1 MGRGGAGRGEASGV
15 ARPREGVRGGSSSER
30 SYSSPRAILSG
41 VLGLA
46 LLAVVSDVEEGGDL
60 QGTCTCTL
68 CNVRK
73 CMELHLDGTCMARE
87 VQSVRRVDEALLAC
101 MRTERVTCEKLIQV
115 DAVVVAVAE
124 AVVVTAAV
132 PEAVVEAEAVAVA
145 VVAAAVAAAAVTPGR
160 GSSSSVLSGG
170 KSSHMA
176 ESR

>member
-1 MGRGGAGRGEASGV
+1 
-15 ARPREGVRGGSSSER
+15 
-30 SYSSPRAILSG
+30 
-41 VLGLA
+41 
-46 LLAVVSDVEEGGDL
+46 
-60 QGTCTCTL
+60 
-68 CNVRK
+68 
-73 CMELHLDGTCMARE
+73 MAHA
-87 VQSVRRVDEALLAC
+87 VQSVRRVGEALLAC

-132 PEAVVEAEAVAVA
+132 PEAVVEAEAVAV
-145 VVAAAVAAAAVTPGR
+145 VAAAVAAAAVTLGR

>member
-1 MGRGGAGRGEASGV
+1 
-15 ARPREGVRGGSSSER
+15 
-30 SYSSPRAILSG
+30 
-41 VLGLA
+41 
-46 LLAVVSDVEEGGDL
+46 
-60 QGTCTCTL
+60 
-68 CNVRK
+68 
-73 CMELHLDGTCMARE
+73 MAHA
-87 VQSVRRVDEALLAC
+87 VQSVRRVGEALLAC

-132 PEAVVEAEAVAVA
+132 PEAVEEAEAVAAA
-145 VVAAAVAAAAVTPGR
+145 VVAAAAALGR